1 MRLILL
7 GPPGSGK
14 GTQAHLLCERLK
26 LEHVGT
32 GDMIRDAIA
41 RGTPAGLRAKPFLE
55 SGRLVPDDL
64 VNDLV
69 ADRFRRDVRPGR
81 FAMDG
86 YPRTM
91 GQAKAFDAVLR
102 KSNLSLTAVVVLA
115 VDDAEIVRRLSGRR
129 VCPNPTCKAT
139 YHMVSNPP
147 KLDGI
152 CDRCGTKLVQRNDDK
167 EETVRERLR
176 VYHADTIE
184 LIPYYRPRG
193 LIREVPGRGDIE
205 EIYANILRVLNC

>member
-1 MRLILL
+1 MSPLPRLSL
-7 GPPGSGK
+7 G
-14 GTQAHLLCERLK
+14 
-26 LEHVGT
+26 
-32 GDMIRDAIA
+32 DW
-41 RGTPAGLRAKPFLE
+41 
-55 SGRLVPDDL
+55 
-64 VNDLV
+64 
-69 ADRFRRDVRPGR
+69 
-81 FAMDG
+81 AMDQLQ
-86 YPRTM
+86 P
-91 GQAKAFDAVLR
+91 VL
-102 KSNLSLTAVVVLA
+102 TV
-115 VDDAEIVRRLSGRR
+115 DAEIVRRLSGRR

-184 LIPYYRPRG
+184 LIPYYRSRG
-193 LIREVPGRGDIE
+193 LIREVPGHGNIE